1 MMIHAELGL
10 AEPDQSD
17 DDFTNNAAYVAYWLK
32 TLRSDRK
39 EVFRAA
45 ADAQRIADYLLAFHL
60 IADTPMVAGTH
71 PAHPADP
78 PPWTGTMWAPLQHVA
93 AAFRAGGAEVLNL
106 DDGAARPDGA
116 VP

>member
-45 ADAQRIADYLLAFHL
+45 ADAQRIADYLLAFHPAYAKQGSQPATEGEA
-60 IADTPMVAGTH
+60 ADTSGPVLAE
-71 PAHPADP
+71 
-78 PPWTGTMWAPLQHVA
+78 A
-93 AAFRAGGAEVLNL
+93 A
-106 DDGAARPDGA
+106 
-116 VP
+116 